1 MELLNDTLENF
12 LKIQSEDERII
23 SQKLSSQGSLPHHI
37 GRWTLSFSYQSLET
51 PVQVKLCLIARK
63 G

>member
-37 GRWTLSFSYQSLET
+37 GRWTLSFSYQSLKI
-51 PVQVKLCLIARK
+51 PVQVKLCLIAQK